1 MPTIY
6 IESWLNVS
14 SELSDF
20 IYAPPSPSHRQTI
33 SASVSGLSKDQSVT
47 LGDTVQV
54 LRGRNDTVHII
65 LKALRF
71 KH

>member
-20 IYAPPSPSHRQTI
+20 YLCTPLTKSQTV